1 MPSSASF
8 LRKRAGQRVA
18 PAIACIG
25 VAPRRTQVSSSRQ
38 VESVWKFIGMPLSV
52 PTSIVTPVSRSC
64 LNLFA
69 SVGMRRKV
77 SVK

>member
-1 MPSSASF
+1 MPSSFSF
-8 LRKRAGQRVA
+8 FRKRAGQRVA

-25 VAPRRTQVSSSRQ
+25 VAPSRTQVSSSRQ
-38 VESVWKFIGMPLSV
+38 VESVWKLPGMPLSV

-64 LNLFA
+64 LNLLA
-69 SVGMRRKV
+69 SVGRRRNV